1 MKRMVSVSGVL
12 VFLFMVVAG
21 CASKE
26 AKPVEGLG
34 TPSQEM
40 TKNPY
45 TAGMRW
51 LKPGVDFKKYTKFM
65 FEPVVIYRGED
76 ADFGKI
82 SEEDKEKMATFMGEE
97 FPKIIGEKYPVV
109 KTPGPDVARVKLTL
123 AGLSETVPG
132 VSTVA
137 GVFPIGLVMNIG
149 KSAAGY
155 QGTLVGSA
163 TIAVEIYDSE
173 TNVLLAAFLQKRFPL
188 ALDVTKTFS
197 TFKAAETAIT
207 ESAETMRNGIDRIQA
222 GGTAE

>member
-1 MKRMVSVSGVL
+1 
-12 VFLFMVVAG
+12 
-21 CASKE
+21 
-26 AKPVEGLG
+26 
-34 TPSQEM
+34 
-40 TKNPY
+40 
-45 TAGMRW
+45 
-51 LKPGVDFKKYTKFM
+51 
-65 FEPVVIYRGED
+65 
-76 ADFGKI
+76 
-82 SEEDKEKMATFMGEE
+82 
-97 FPKIIGEKYPVV
+97 
-109 KTPGPDVARVKLTL
+109 
-123 AGLSETVPG
+123 
-132 VSTVA
+132 VA